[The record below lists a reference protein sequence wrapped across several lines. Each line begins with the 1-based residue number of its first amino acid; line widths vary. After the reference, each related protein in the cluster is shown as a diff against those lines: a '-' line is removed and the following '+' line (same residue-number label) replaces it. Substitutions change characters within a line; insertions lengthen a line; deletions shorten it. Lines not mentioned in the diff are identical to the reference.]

1 MSPRA
6 LFALSAVV
14 CGTLASCTVYP
25 EGGPNGPH
33 PKGKK
38 DQATVSQPDQ
48 QEIQK
53 KRDELKKRD
62 EELAKKQAEQ
72 NLTTQPPE
80 HKSEPMANT
89 GGNTQEAAQPKPK
102 AEKKDYPFANPVPG
116 KDGFV
121 FSPYNNKVV
130 DVRDIPSG
138 TLVQDPTY
146 PQSDKKYFR
155 VP

>member
-1 MSPRA
+1 MSFRSSLTLA
-6 LFALSAVV
+6 AVV
-14 CGTLASCTVYP
+14 CGALASCTVYP
-25 EGGPNGPH
+25 EDGPNGP
-33 PKGKK
+33 KKKDRK

-48 QEIQK
+48 QDIQK
-53 KRDELKKRD
+53 KRDEMKKRD
-62 EELAKKQAEQ
+62 EEQAKKEAEQ
-72 NLTTQPPE
+72 KLNDPAPE
-80 HKSEPMANT
+80 QKPDTMANT
-89 GGNTQEAAQPKPK
+89 GGTPQETQPKPK
-102 AEKKDYPFANPVPG
+102 PEKKDYPFANPVPG

-146 PQSDKKYFR
+146 PQSEKKYFR